1 MLSPLP
7 LLDVILGYDCNLACD
22 YCTITPE
29 MRRRAL
35 PTQAILRELRDGRRA
50 GYERVSFTGG
60 EPTIRPDLLGLVRS
74 ASELGYEDV
83 KVQSNG
89 LLFAHEPNVRRLVDA
104 GCNRLHVSIHTHD
117 AIRYDRMVRREAT
130 HSVMEQGLRNAVA
143 HAESFTA
150 DVILERR
157 TAPDVVDAVQWLHQR
172 GVRSV
177 HLWFV
182 SLTDQNRDHL
192 ESMPRMTDVVP
203 YVRRAFAVGREHG
216 MEVLSLHIPR
226 CLLGDDT
233 AHAWDPGSQQVRV
246 VTPEATFELKDS
258 KLAGQMHVP
267 ACQGC
272 RWEDICPGVRPDY
285 VEVYGDSEIAAAR
298 GREPALSPTRRLPLA
313 GPDHSSSS
321 R

>member
-1 MLSPLP
+1 MP

-29 MRRRAL
+29 MRRREL
-35 PTQAILRELRDGRRA
+35 PARAVLRELRAGRAA
-50 GYERVSFTGG
+50 GYDRVSFTGG
-60 EPTIRPDLLGLVRS
+60 EPTIRSGLLGLVR
-74 ASELGYEDV
+74 AAAELGYSDV

-89 LLFAHEPNVRRLVDA
+89 LLFAHEPNVRRLVET
-104 GCNRLHVSIHTHD
+104 GCNRIHVSIHTHD
-117 AIRYDRMVRREAT
+117 ASRYDRMVRREHT
-130 HSVMEQGLRNAVA
+130 HALMERGLRNAVR
-143 HAESFTA
+143 HAPDFTA

-157 TAPDVVDAVQWLHQR
+157 THPEVVEALGWLHER

-182 SLTDQNRDHL
+182 SLTDNNRDNL

-203 YVRRAFAVGREHG
+203 HLHRAFAFGRERG
-216 MEVLSLHIPR
+216 MEVLSLHVPR
-226 CLLGDDT
+226 CLLGDDWT
-233 AHAWDPGSQQVRV
+233 HAWDPGSQQVRV

-267 ACQGC
+267 ACEGC

-285 VEVYGDSEIAAAR
+285 VELHGDAEIAHVR
-298 GREPALSPTRRLPLA
+298 GQASRLSPTRSLPVVDQSA
-313 GPDHSSSS
+313 SS